1 MSLKSILLALGIG
14 VAGLT
19 LSGCVSEGYY
29 GSGNYDPYYVRG
41 GYVGTG
47 VVYDSGG
54 YYRNYP
60 RYYRSSRYYRD
71 RDYYRYRDRD
81 RPGRPPHSRP
91 DRPVRHGRIV
101 HRQPMMVEVVRIR
114 AICRLLSRSS
124 VVLITETKHPPKS
137 GGCFA

>member
-47 VVYDSGG
+47 VIYNSGG

-71 RDYYRYRDRD
+71 RYHHHN

-91 DRPVRHGRIV
+91 DRPRPPRPDRPPSDNAGRPSPNSPSII
-101 HRQPMMVEVVRIR
+101 RQIKRGPNN
-114 AICRLLSRSS
+114 
-124 VVLITETKHPPKS
+124 
-137 GGCFA
+137 